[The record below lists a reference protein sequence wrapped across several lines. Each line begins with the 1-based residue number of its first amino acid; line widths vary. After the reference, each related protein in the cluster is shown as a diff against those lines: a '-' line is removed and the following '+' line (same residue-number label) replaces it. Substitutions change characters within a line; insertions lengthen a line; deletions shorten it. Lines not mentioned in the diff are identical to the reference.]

1 MGCDRIWKYG
11 DYDIVTDVDKMNV
24 SASPSVKDRRKGPRS
39 KRSLEDEYELEESL
53 VDTPVI
59 EVDNITDS
67 NMELVS
73 VNSETEILDEEKFFF
88 NKTTDAVSSFDKD
101 NHSIIFNPLH
111 RSGCNGPVRLS
122 PL

>member
-11 DYDIVTDVDKMNV
+11 DFDIVTDVDQMNV

-53 VDTPVI
+53 VKTPVI

-67 NMELVS
+67 KMELVS

-88 NKTTDAVSSFDKD
+88 NKTTDAVS
-101 NHSIIFNPLH
+101 
-111 RSGCNGPVRLS
+111 
-122 PL
+122 